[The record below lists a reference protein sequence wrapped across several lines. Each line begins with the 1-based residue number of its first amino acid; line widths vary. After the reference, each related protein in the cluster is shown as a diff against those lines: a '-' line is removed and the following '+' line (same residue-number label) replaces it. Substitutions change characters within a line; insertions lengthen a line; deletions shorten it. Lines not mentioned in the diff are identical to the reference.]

1 MAKLVTIVA
10 PTWNGVENL
19 KYFIPSLKKQTFKNF
34 DVIILDNGS
43 SDQSVVKFCRKSG
56 VKCIRVFPNKGYS
69 GGCNRLFKAAS
80 KSKYTALFN
89 DDMKLEPDVIEKL
102 VGLAETDDRIGAVQP
117 VLTSW
122 DGKILESTGLTVTYG
137 SFIATRGKGA
147 AFRRMTDAP
156 SNIFGISV
164 GLFRNDALKQA
175 KYFDEDF
182 NPAYYEDGDLSM
194 KIKALGYRI
203 MLHPAAVVNHKGGI
217 TTDRM
222 GHAKA
227 LSVHRNRY
235 RFLKKW
241 WTPSMWLKAIAYTPL
256 VAGFYILKGE
266 TAYFLATF
274 EFLTGKIKAK
284 KESIKPLKF

>member
-1 MAKLVTIVA
+1 MVKLATVVA
-10 PTWNGVENL
+10 PCWNGAENL
-19 KYFIPSLKKQTFKNF
+19 RDLIPSLKRQTFK
-34 DVIILDNGS
+34 DMDIVILDNGS
-43 SDQSVVKFCRKSG
+43 SDMSVVKFCRKNG
-56 VKCIRVFPNKGYS
+56 VKCIRVPRNRGYS
-69 GGCNRLFKAAS
+69 GGCNILLRAAAR
-80 KSKYTALFN
+80 SKYTILFN
-89 DDMKLEPDVIEKL
+89 DDMRLEPDVIERL
-102 VGLAETDDRIGAVQP
+102 VSLAETDERIGAIQP

-122 DGKILESTGLTVTYG
+122 DGKTLESTGLTVTYG

-147 AFRRMTDAP
+147 KFERMRDAP

-164 GLFRNDALKQA
+164 GLFRSEALRRA

-203 MLHPAAVVNHKGGI
+203 MLQPTAVVNHKGGF

-222 GHAKA
+222 GTAKA

-241 WTPSMWLKAIAYTPL
+241 WTPAMWAKALMYTPL
-256 VAGFYILKGE
+256 VAGFYTVMRE
-266 TAYFLATF
+266 PAYFIATI